1 MNPNKLLQEIDMIQ
15 KAKAIVASKLSTLD
29 QRLTEM
35 EFSSDIKPITVWTTK
50 NPTWKGKETEILSEY
65 NKFNLLLKL
74 GMAKY
79 ST

>member
-35 EFSSDIKPITVWTTK
+35 EFSSDVKT
-50 NPTWKGKETEILSEY
+50 Y
-65 NKFNLLLKL
+65 NRLNHEESYMKRKRNRNLK
-74 GMAKY
+74 
-79 ST
+79 